1 LAGNNGEALK
11 VLDKF
16 GTAVEQRYVSPA
28 VIAFVYESLGDTW
41 LAYLRVDP
49 RWDKLRDTPRFQD
62 LLHRMNFPD

>member
-1 LAGNNGEALK
+1 MVRHSRCYTNLEQLS
-11 VLDKF
+11 
-16 GTAVEQRYVSPA
+16 TQRYVSPA